1 MKLSGH
7 LTLEIIN
14 ELTGEVV
21 NKIEQDNIITD
32 LAYSDTNLT
41 NFCYWSARNIFIST
55 ETATPVRSKTTIQCS
70 GIAYQGSGQP
80 LTQAFHN
87 ASPPYFVIT
96 QRLDSV
102 VTARTFQTVGL
113 TTSSGGQVININVP
127 PHAYLLLNTPCT
139 QEANQIVNLTYRV
152 TVQDTV
158 LSGTS
163 TIKYPRWINDIC
175 YSMVYNQGIQ
185 DYSTYLYNMVAN
197 APLPQYN
204 WRFLYIANLLTRM
217 TMEQTGGNGNRADAT
232 SVGSGQNTNFY
243 RYKQYWDFYRSN
255 LAGKN
260 KANGRII
267 NGMLSGYNIS
277 LKTGAVEPDPG
288 FTRSAHSSMQLETTS
303 NLQSAFAY
311 SSTPPIDRGPM
322 FLPDNNP
329 AGTGLISFSEDP
341 WTGVWPTIYRIKITT
356 SGNVG
361 TAKYV
366 LGVKQFTGFESDSNF
381 TYAATGKSF
390 HPYICA
396 VIEPYVGCHGWQ
408 QTMPILAYNDVLTV
422 QADNTGISIINQFT
436 GQHYDLDA
444 TTTPALPITN
454 FRQMAFDEPNDLIYV
469 ACASTGL
476 WKIDISNLA
485 SIVVTNEI
493 ATPAYAVDVSAAG
506 VVYTFLNMATTVLTL
521 TSSASSYVTDLG
533 FAGTALTTSNRLYI
547 YVNKLHADTRVAV
560 VIRNGSPTSGLRS
573 AIIYWWSLAAGD
585 TSAYTTNIP
594 YCGESQCSFAWCNN
608 SDNRL
613 WSGGGDL
620 FSFGS
625 ATMINSAI
633 GKTTGSIVSSM
644 PAYDTNAFKLL
655 DGTQLISSNIINMN
669 VAQDIWG
676 NFISFNNLGIL
687 YNPSTGTTFTSYNNT
702 GNNTNQPKRVV
713 MPNGILLC
721 DIATYFL
728 STNGMSNALS
738 SWMWYKWDGTNWI
751 KAVNY
756 NPDTNT
762 FTDTTSTDTKTTTTG
777 YLPLLDGINVR
788 FENGATGTSFLVN
801 EVYDQYVCKGILKT
815 NDIYV
820 YVENSSFYTQPVY
833 EKVTITPTVITS
845 GNSYGV
851 VVDGAPGNI
860 SLSSATSAVTVNPL
874 WHSIL
879 PEYTNSVMR
888 ITIDGTPVTNC
899 FSETIDTIPSQ
910 ASLNAGEIIVYR
922 NGLIICSTSDATKTL
937 AGYFSYV
944 AKSD

>member
-7 LTLEIIN
+7 LTLEIVD
-14 ELTGEVV
+14 ELTGEIV

-32 LAYSDTNLT
+32 LAYSDINVV
-41 NFCYWSARNIFIST
+41 NSCYWPARGIFIST

-70 GIAYQGSGQP
+70 GIAYQGAGQP
-80 LTQAFHN
+80 PIQAFHN

-96 QRLDSV
+96 QRLDAV
-102 VTARTFQTVGL
+102 TTARTFQTVGL
-113 TTSSGGQVININVP
+113 TTSGGGQVININVTP
-127 PHAYLLLNTPCT
+127 YAYLLLNTPCT
-139 QEANQIVNLTYRV
+139 QEANQIVNLTYRI
-152 TVQDTV
+152 TVQNTA
-158 LSGTS
+158 LIGTS
-163 TIKYPRWINDIC
+163 TVKYPRWVNDVC
-175 YSMVYNQGIQ
+175 YSLVYSQGIQ
-185 DYSTYLYNMVAN
+185 DYSPYLYNMVAN
-197 APLPQYN
+197 APLPEYN
-204 WRFLYIANLLTRM
+204 WRYLYITDRFPQL
-217 TMEQTGGNGNRADAT
+217 TMEQTGTNGGRANAT
-232 SVGSGQNTNFY
+232 SIGSAQNTNFY
-243 RYKQYWDFYRSN
+243 RYKQYWDFYRTNAS
-255 LAGKN
+255 GRQG
-260 KANGRII
+260 ANGRVV
-267 NGMLSGYNIS
+267 NGILSGNNIQ
-277 LKTGAVEPDPG
+277 LKTAAVEPDPG
-288 FTRSAHSSMQLETTS
+288 LTRSAHSSMQLETTS

-341 WTGVWPTIYRIKITT
+341 WTGIWPTIYRIKITT

-366 LGVKQFTGFESDSNF
+366 LGVKHFGGYTSDSNF
-381 TYAATGKSF
+381 TYATQAGRAF
-390 HPYICA
+390 HPYIYS
-396 VIEPYVGCHGWQ
+396 VVQPYIGCHGWQ
-408 QTMPILAYNDVLTV
+408 FTMPILGYSDVLTV

-436 GQHYDLDA
+436 GQHYDLDG

-454 FRQMAFDEPNDLIYV
+454 FRQMAIDRPNNLIYV

-476 WKIDISNLA
+476 WKIDISNLS

-533 FAGTALTTSNRLYI
+533 FAGTALTTSNRIYI
-547 YVNKLHADTRVAV
+547 HVNKLHADTRIAV
-560 VIRNGSPTSGLRS
+560 VIRNGSPSAGLRS

-585 TSAYTTNIP
+585 AGAYTTNIP
-594 YCGESQCSFAWCNN
+594 YCGESQCSFAWCTN
-608 SDNRL
+608 SDNRF
-613 WSGGGDL
+613 WSGEGGL

-625 ATMINSAI
+625 ATMINAAV
-633 GKTTGSIVSSM
+633 GKAVPYTVSNLPS
-644 PAYDTNAFKLL
+644 YDPETFRLL
-655 DGTQLISSNIINMN
+655 DGTIVTPGQYANMN

-676 NFISFNNLGIL
+676 NYITFNTTGTL
-687 YNPSTGTTFTSYNNT
+687 YKPSTGAIMSTYNNT
-702 GNNTNQPKRVV
+702 NDTYQMKRVTLT
-713 MPNGILLC
+713 NGVILS
-721 DIATYFL
+721 DGVTYFS
-728 STNGMSNALS
+728 STNGMDNSLS
-738 SWMWYKWDGTNWI
+738 AWVWYKWDGTNWI

-756 NPDTNT
+756 NPNT
-762 FTDTTSTDTKTTTTG
+762 DVYTDTTSTDTKTTTTG

-815 NDIYV
+815 NDIYL
-820 YVENSSFYTQPVY
+820 YIENSPFYTQPVY
-833 EKVTITPTVITS
+833 EKVTITPTVITL
-845 GNSYGV
+845 GNNYGV
-851 VVDGAPGNI
+851 VVDGAPGNT
-860 SLSSATSAVTVNPL
+860 SLSPATSAVTVNPL

-879 PEYTNSVMR
+879 PEYTNSIMR
-888 ITIDGTPVTNC
+888 ITIDGTPVTKC
-899 FSETIDTIPSQ
+899 FSETVSTIPSQ

-922 NGLIICSTSDATKTL
+922 NGLILCSTADATKTL